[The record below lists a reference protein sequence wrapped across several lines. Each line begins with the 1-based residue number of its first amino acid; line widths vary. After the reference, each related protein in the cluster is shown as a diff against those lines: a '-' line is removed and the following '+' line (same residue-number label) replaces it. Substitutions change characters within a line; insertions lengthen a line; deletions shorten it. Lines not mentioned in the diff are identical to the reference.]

1 VEPSI
6 DKSAPPFV
14 NDKSGIIRVGGTRI
28 PIDTIIT
35 AFKNGSTCEEIVY
48 QFPTLKLAD
57 VYSTISYYL
66 NHQGEIEA
74 YLKEHSEEANLIRSG
89 VESNIDTREIRMRIL
104 KRRTESKRA
113 M

>member
-1 VEPSI
+1 VEISI

-14 NDKSGIIRVGGTRI
+14 NDKSGIIRIDGTRI
-28 PIDTIIT
+28 PLDTIIS

-66 NHQGEIEA
+66 NYQDEIEA
-74 YLKEHSEEANLIRSG
+74 YLQERSEKAISIRKEIEI
-89 VESNIDTREIRMRIL
+89 NIDVREIRKRIL
-104 KRRTESKRA
+104 KRRIYS
-113 M
+113 